1 MQVKKCIALFAS
13 AAFAMLTLAGC
24 GGADHSEL
32 AARTVN
38 AAQGETISVEFT
50 TDRDLTQSLKDALK
64 DTTSAGELIDAIYN
78 DEDLTDLLTNGV
90 QVGAYTADS
99 QQSPEEAAQQ
109 IAERILTNLSGKQ
122 DKGYITMVETE
133 NGSYYA
139 IALFY
144 RTGSGS
150 GNGSGGSSD
159 SGSDDDNT
167 GGNTDPENPGGGEA
181 VIVYNYTINS
191 NSDVEIEPRVGTIG
205 DGSDLSFTVTP
216 DYNERV
222 VRVTV
227 NGKIWKDEPSEIGK
241 EVEYTLKWEDIIPE
255 YNGREYNV
263 NIVVTV
269 ATVSEYGE
277 SQYLTKNDF
286 AMIERTFESIVET
299 TRNKKV
305 GTNDEI
311 QEIMNNEKDYISMYL
326 KLSAKKDDLQ
336 YNSLQY
342 IGRFEGENATAL
354 ASALR
359 NMRMVGSQYD
369 EYYMTIKDT
378 ADGKVECYVICF
390 DLTKTL

>member
-1 MQVKKCIALFAS
+1 MQVKKCMALFAS

-24 GGADHSEL
+24 GGSDHSEL

-38 AAQGETISVEFT
+38 EAQKEPISVEFI
-50 TDRDLTQSLKDALK
+50 TDRDLTESLKDALK
-64 DTTSAGELIDAIYN
+64 VTTSAGELIDAIYN

-99 QQSPEEAAQQ
+99 QLSPEEAARQ

-133 NGSYYA
+133 DGAYYA

-216 DYNERV
+216 DSNERV

-241 EVEYTLKWEDIIPE
+241 EVEYTLNWEDIIPE
-255 YNGREYNV
+255 YKYDGEKYTYTV
-263 NIVVTV
+263 NIEVTV

-277 SQYLTKNDF
+277 SQYLTQEDFTAIEEELGYFAESEGCILGNDPDIQNTVKNIDTAYSELTKRYEVRPYRCSGNSLNEILYNIENNIIVSQF
-286 AMIERTFESIVET
+286 ETYDTVYMGIRDGENGEIECMVYLLKTERT
-299 TRNKKV
+299 
-305 GTNDEI
+305 
-311 QEIMNNEKDYISMYL
+311 L
-326 KLSAKKDDLQ
+326 
-336 YNSLQY
+336 
-342 IGRFEGENATAL
+342 
-354 ASALR
+354 
-359 NMRMVGSQYD
+359 
-369 EYYMTIKDT
+369 
-378 ADGKVECYVICF
+378 
-390 DLTKTL
+390 

>member
-216 DYNERV
+216 DSNERV

-227 NGKIWKDEPSEIGK
+227 NGKIWKDKPSEIGK
-241 EVEYTLKWEDIIPE
+241 KVEYTLKWEDIIPE
-255 YNGREYNV
+255 YDGREYNV

-269 ATVSEYGE
+269 ATVWKYGE
-277 SQYLTKNDF
+277 SQYLTQEDF
-286 AMIERTFESIVET
+286 TAIEEMLKFFATKEEYQLGLDSDIQKTAQNFEEAKAKIESKGYSVYLCPFSGNSV
-299 TRNKKV
+299 R
-305 GTNDEI
+305 EI
-311 QEIMNNEKDYISMYL
+311 LDNI
-326 KLSAKKDDLQ
+326 Q
-336 YNSLQY
+336 YNLTVP
-342 IGRFEGENATAL
+342 RFGNYDTVYMGIRDGENGEIEC
-354 ASALR
+354 
-359 NMRMVGSQYD
+359 MVYLLK
-369 EYYMTIKDT
+369 TK
-378 ADGKVECYVICF
+378 
-390 DLTKTL
+390 KTL